1 MLVYRESVLNELPV
15 CSLNFLCCSIKH
27 FLSPSLTHTPV
38 AAPSTGPP
46 GVFIVRDTASS
57 SNELRLI
64 CHVSGQPL
72 PAVTW
77 KLNGTEIVSDTRHTV
92 TQSGDNSILVV
103 TSPEWGRYSCE
114 GSNVNPYEAGSSPQT
129 SSDSYNHG
137 SGNGEYRTYSTVC
150 IYSGTSL

>member
-1 MLVYRESVLNELPV
+1 MLQCYTLPV
-15 CSLNFLCCSIKH
+15 SKS
-27 FLSPSLTHTPV
+27 TTPV
-38 AAPSTGPP
+38 AAPPTGPP
-46 GVFIVRDTASS
+46 GVFIVRDPASS

-77 KLNGTEIVSDTRHTV
+77 KLNGTKIVSDTRHTV

-103 TSPEWGRYSCE
+103 TSPKWGRYSCE
-114 GSNVNPYEAGSSPQT
+114 GSNVNPYEADSSPQT

-137 SGNGEYRTYSTVC
+137 SGNGEYCTYSTVRL
-150 IYSGTSL
+150 YSGTSL